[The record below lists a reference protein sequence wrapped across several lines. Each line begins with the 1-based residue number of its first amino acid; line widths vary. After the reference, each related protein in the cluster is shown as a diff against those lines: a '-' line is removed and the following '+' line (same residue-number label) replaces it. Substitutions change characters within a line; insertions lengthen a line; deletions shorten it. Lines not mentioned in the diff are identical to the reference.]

1 MSSANKNLSLFSNR
15 NLGEVA
21 DKKFAIV
28 VAEWNEEITERL
40 YNGAYSTLLNEG
52 AKDENII
59 RKSVP
64 GSFELSLGAQYM
76 AQWKEIDAVI
86 CLGCVVRGDTPHFEF
101 ICQAAAQGITEVGL
115 KYNKPI
121 VFGVIT
127 VNTMEQAQERAGG
140 IHGNKGDEAAITA
153 IKMLNF

>member
-101 ICQAAAQGITEVGL
+101 ICQAVAQGITEVGL